1 MKAIAE
7 YFRDLSSEDRYF
19 GAEPPVPDAE
29 MLTRIAEKEVNRRVE
44 ARITDN
50 NVVLRTSEPAALEQK
65 TPANFTPVR
74 KSKPV
79 ATTAPVVDRSEA
91 AVDADSI
98 AAKLQRIRAVV
109 AQNKAGTSDR
119 LFDEDEQ
126 IGEIAEDINN
136 VPAEEPEITPLVDD
150 PELIVSAVSQ
160 EADAEIEEDDQGAL
174 SALEAFEQQD
184 FAEEEDE
191 EIVPEF
197 SADVSEPEEDV
208 VSDELME
215 KDNDAIL
222 QSLLVDQSAVD
233 EDISPEVSLDFYED
247 HIQENPLEEL
257 IAEAETAED
266 TEEELQVEEELFE
279 EEFEEAET
287 EFDDVDLSDDIVDE
301 DAPIE
306 DAIPEEDTAEEVSAP
321 ETTAMAAAAR
331 ARARVI
337 KMKTSDVE
345 DAIAAGTLQPLELEE
360 QDDNEHL
367 PEPASLTHDDST
379 LSDDEE
385 ADLAAELANVEAE
398 ERAAVQP
405 SRVRPRRATVD
416 TEGHDQA
423 VERLLEETNTKLEDA
438 EGTRRRKGFAHLKAA
453 VAATVADRKFLG
465 GRSQTKKD
473 DEPYREDLAAA
484 AAPLVKSDAV
494 QKDNQE
500 QAPLMLVSE
509 QRVDAPSPKRGQMAA
524 VGGNVSP

>member
-1 MKAIAE
+1 
-7 YFRDLSSEDRYF
+7 
-19 GAEPPVPDAE
+19 
-29 MLTRIAEKEVNRRVE
+29 
-44 ARITDN
+44 
-50 NVVLRTSEPAALEQK
+50 
-65 TPANFTPVR
+65 
-74 KSKPV
+74 
-79 ATTAPVVDRSEA
+79 
-91 AVDADSI
+91 
-98 AAKLQRIRAVV
+98 
-109 AQNKAGTSDR
+109 
-119 LFDEDEQ
+119 
-126 IGEIAEDINN
+126 
-136 VPAEEPEITPLVDD
+136 
-150 PELIVSAVSQ
+150 
-160 EADAEIEEDDQGAL
+160 
-174 SALEAFEQQD
+174 
-184 FAEEEDE
+184 
-191 EIVPEF
+191 
-197 SADVSEPEEDV
+197 
-208 VSDELME
+208 
-215 KDNDAIL
+215 
-222 QSLLVDQSAVD
+222 
-233 EDISPEVSLDFYED
+233 
-247 HIQENPLEEL
+247 
-257 IAEAETAED
+257 
-266 TEEELQVEEELFE
+266 
-279 EEFEEAET
+279 
-287 EFDDVDLSDDIVDE
+287 
-301 DAPIE
+301 
-306 DAIPEEDTAEEVSAP
+306 
-321 ETTAMAAAAR
+321 MAAAAR

-360 QDDNEHL
+360 QDDDEHL
-367 PEPASLTHDDST
+367 TEPASLTHDDST

-524 VGGNVSP
+524 VGGNVSPSMSNDIEIASPVETGPATYTLANAERILSDSTSFEDFAKELGVEELPDLLEAAAAYVAYVQGRPQFSRPHLMSILAKAEQAESYSREDELRSFGQLLREG